1 MQRNVKKNRLI
12 LLGESNTRKELLE
25 VYNKIDIALDPFPF
39 QGNTSTCEAIWMGV
53 PVLTLVGE
61 KFVSRYGTSINSN
74 LELNDFISKD
84 INDYILKAVK
94 FSSINNCDELNNL
107 RQNLRQKS
115 INSPLFDNKSFA
127 IDFINAL
134 NL

>member
-1 MQRNVKKNRLI
+1 MTTIFLKKIEKLF
-12 LLGESNTRKELLE
+12 KEKHLAMYNE
-25 VYNKIDIALDPFPF
+25 VDLSLDTFPYNG
-39 QGNTSTCEAIWMGV
+39 GNTSFESIWMGV
-53 PVLTLVGE
+53 PVLTLSGE

-74 LELNDFISKD
+74 LKLNDFISKD

-115 INSPLFDNKSFA
+115 INSPLFDNKNFA
-127 IDFINAL
+127 INFINAL